1 MNNYFVP
8 KIGMFDFQFFFSLCF
23 EIECNLG
30 RLSFFWNLQKEYWV
44 RFGYEI
50 ITDIIIVQTSCN
62 PIQKL
67 KTNTSYGFHATED
80 RSKKKKKIHYEADQM
95 HAIAAHLNHTRTPSW
110 GNEFFNVQ
118 FLFFFYFISD
128 YTKTSGNAW
137 MLWISGRQCKMM
149 A

>member
-30 RLSFFWNLQKEYWV
+30 RLSFF
-44 RFGYEI
+44 EI
-50 ITDIIIVQTSCN
+50 SKKNTGSALVMKSSQTSSSYKHHAMQCKN
-62 PIQKL
+62 SKQ
-67 KTNTSYGFHATED
+67 TNRTASMQLRIAKREKY
-80 RSKKKKKIHYEADQM
+80 KIHYEADQM

-118 FLFFFYFISD
+118 FLFFFYFISH

-137 MLWISGRQCKMM
+137 ML
-149 A
+149 